1 MASLLCSRMTRA
13 HFLQLPPAIRSA
25 IFAHASPR
33 RTFASTAPR
42 QSTAVDIV
50 TAVPSAILD
59 SVHGLGLPWCYAIPV
74 AAVAV
79 RCSVGYFLGARP
91 ARRAAIIRSYLRPLI
106 VNSALQRTNKDT
118 YKAVLEAESR
128 GEVVTKDHIR
138 SRYRLQGWLNGIL
151 ETQRIGKKF
160 NAPLLR
166 PSSFINF
173 GLLLAFSETIRIKCG
188 HKEGLLSMMLRPL
201 EWLAADPK
209 KGPPEPML
217 SYEEAMAQRMEQA
230 QAAAEAQAQM
240 FAENHL
246 PLDPKL
252 TDPAYHFE
260 MLGKVSKI
268 YAENL
273 DPTMIVEGFS
283 WAQNL
288 AMPDSTFILP
298 TLLGFTILSN
308 VFLRN
313 GQSHTVAKPASRKV
327 DTKEEE
333 TPASVSSPPGLDTT
347 RSTTLQSTTSAGDP
361 EQELQRDLQTR
372 QINAAF
378 AAAEKLRAETKQR
391 KELGT
396 IFVNWTM
403 KERFGLFMAGVFFF
417 MGTTIPTG
425 ILLYL
430 VPSVIMGQVHS
441 RWLDMK
447 YPVPTAVEPCR
458 RPMRIK
464 VRRPGL

>member
-1 MASLLCSRMTRA
+1 MASLQGSRVTRTQ
-13 HFLQLPPAIRSA
+13 FLRLPPAIRTS

-59 SVHGLGLPWCYAIPV
+59 SIHGLGLSWCYAIPV
-74 AAVAV
+74 AAVLV
-79 RCSVGYFLGARP
+79 RCSVGYFLGAKP

-128 GEVVTKDHIR
+128 GTVVTKDDIHN
-138 SRYRLQGWLNGIL
+138 RYRLQSWLNSVL
-151 ETQRIGKKF
+151 EAQRIGRKF

-166 PSSFINF
+166 PSSFLNF

-188 HKEGLLSMMLRPL
+188 HKEGLLSMMMRPL

-260 MLGKVSKI
+260 LLGKASKI

-298 TLLGFTILSN
+298 TLLGLTILSG
-308 VFLRN
+308 VFKGS
-313 GQSHTVAKPASRKV
+313 GQSHTVAKPAYRKV
-327 DTKEEE
+327 DAKAEE
-333 TPASVSSPPGLDTT
+333 TPASTSSPPALDTSKSPT
-347 RSTTLQSTTSAGDP
+347 LRSTKGASDS

-391 KELGT
+391 KEVGT
-396 IFVNWTM
+396 LFNNWTM
-403 KERFGLFMAGVFFF
+403 KERFGLFMAGAFFI

-430 VPSVIMGQVHS
+430 LPSVMMGQVHT

-447 YPVPTAVEPCR
+447 HPVPTAVEPCR